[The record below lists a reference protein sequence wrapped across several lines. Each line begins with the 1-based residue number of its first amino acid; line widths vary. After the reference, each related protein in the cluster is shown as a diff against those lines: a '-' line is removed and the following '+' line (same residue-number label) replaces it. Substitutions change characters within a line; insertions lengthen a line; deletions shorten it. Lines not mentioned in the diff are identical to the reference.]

1 MATANYNI
9 PTLDPNGK
17 IDIANDVNTS
27 LEAIDTA
34 MKTEANRVDTGLAGK
49 APTNHAS
56 ADTTYGV
63 GSSTQYGHLK
73 LTDDIDA
80 GGAGTVPS
88 ATAVNTALQELE
100 TSLANAQTARD
111 KIAVFE
117 NYQMRTLM
125 ICRNQYVLD
134 LSNANLTNNLESQY
148 DGLLFTHYPG
158 IQKTNLFADLNVS
171 ATISFPIVLTEQAPA
186 AESFYMNPGVARMI
200 TANGK
205 ESLPQVQMGRS
216 VQPKAI
222 TVNTSSVAGNRLI
235 VNGWTNTALTGG
247 EYGFRKPT
255 SGQIDS
261 AVNWLMS
268 QRGTFTYDNDVY
280 NRTRAAKKATDCSG
294 IIYLAFQAAGL
305 NFVPNYATSQSA
317 YGAVISVAK
326 AQENIDLSKAKKGDI
341 LCFCTGDN
349 GAIVGHVAMCTA
361 DGGTFWHQ
369 NSSYNNNPGTALGPQ
384 PLNTPE
390 SFRNDVARFLV
401 RWTDDAK

>member
-17 IDIANDVNTS
+17 IDIANDVNAS
-27 LEAIDTA
+27 LDSIDAA
-34 MKTEANRVDTGLAGK
+34 MKTESGRVDTELAKK

-56 ADTTYGV
+56 SDTTYGV

-100 TSLANAQTARD
+100 SSLANAQTERD
-111 KIAVFE
+111 KIDVFE
-117 NYQMRTLM
+117 NFQMRTLM

-134 LSNANLTNNLESQY
+134 LGANLTNNLESQY
-148 DGLLFTHYPG
+148 NGLLFTHYPG

-171 ATISFPIVLTEQAPA
+171 EKISFPIVLTEQAPA
-186 AESFYMNPGVARMI
+186 AESFYMNPGIARMI
-200 TANGK
+200 TASGK
-205 ESLPQVQMGRS
+205 ESLPQVQLGRS

-235 VNGWTNTALTGG
+235 VNGWANSALTGG

-255 SGQIDS
+255 HGQIDA
-261 AVNWLMS
+261 AVNWLTS
-268 QRGTFTYDNDVY
+268 QRGTYAYDNDVY
-280 NRTRAAKKATDCSG
+280 ERTRAANKKTDCSG
-294 IIYLAFQAAGL
+294 IIFLAFQAAGL

-326 AQENIDLSKAKKGDI
+326 ASENIDLSKAKKGDI

-384 PLNTPE
+384 PLNTPD
-390 SFRNDVARFLV
+390 SYRNDVARFLV

>member
-17 IDIANDVNTS
+17 IDIANDVNAS
-27 LEAIDTA
+27 LDAIDAA
-34 MKTEANRVDTGLAGK
+34 MKTESGRVDTALATK

-88 ATAVNTALQELE
+88 ATAVNSALQELE
-100 TSLANAQTARD
+100 TSLATAQTERD

-117 NYQMRTLM
+117 NFQMRTLM

-134 LSNANLTNNLESQY
+134 IGANLTNNLESQY

-171 ATISFPIVLTEQAPA
+171 ANISFPIVLTEQAPA
-186 AESFYMNPGVARMI
+186 AESTYMNPGIARMI
-200 TANGK
+200 TASGT
-205 ESLPQVQMGRS
+205 ESLPQIQLGRS

-235 VNGWTNTALTGG
+235 VNGWANSALTGG

-255 SGQIDS
+255 QGQIDA
-261 AVNWLMS
+261 AVNWLTS
-268 QRGTFTYDNDVY
+268 QRGTYAYDNDVY
-280 NRTRAAKKATDCSG
+280 ERTRAANKKTDCSG

-317 YGAVISVAK
+317 YGAVISAAK
-326 AQENIDLSKAKKGDI
+326 ASENIDLTQAKKGDI

-349 GAIVGHVAMCTA
+349 GAIVGHVALCTA

-369 NSSYNNNPGTALGPQ
+369 NSSYNNDPGTSLGPQ

-390 SFRNDVARFLV
+390 SYRNDVARFLV